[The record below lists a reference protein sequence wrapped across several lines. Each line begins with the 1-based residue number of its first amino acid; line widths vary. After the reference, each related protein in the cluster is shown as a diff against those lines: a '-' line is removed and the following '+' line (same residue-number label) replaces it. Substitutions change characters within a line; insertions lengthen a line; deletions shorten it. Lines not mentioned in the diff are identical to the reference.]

1 MTDYQWVMPAIAVGG
16 FLITGGSILVAI
28 TRAVTAIKHDTSEKI
43 AAEVLARTEALAAAT
58 DKRNSEMELIR
69 RDFQE
74 SQKSQ
79 DNNVGEMGAAL
90 RRFIENVEK
99 EMHAIEIW
107 NRDNFVQKGEFERAT
122 DSIKA
127 DIKAMASEI
136 KADIK
141 DLKIELGGKAN

>member
-1 MTDYQWVMPAIAVGG
+1 MTDYQWVGPTIAGASL
-16 FLITGGSILVAI
+16 FLTGGGIIVAI
-28 TRAVTAIKHDTSEKI
+28 TRAVTTIKADTSEKI
-43 AAEVLARTEALAAAT
+43 AAEVLARSEALSAAT
-58 DKRNSEMELIR
+58 VARNKEMEQLR
-69 RDFQE
+69 RDFQDA
-74 SQKSQ
+74 QRAQ
-79 DNNVGEMGAAL
+79 DNHVGEMGAAL
-90 RRFIENVEK
+90 RRFIETVEK

-127 DIKAMASEI
+127 DIKAMATEI